1 MDDPVL
7 FWAKT
12 IPVTCT
18 LTLMVRC
25 NINVS
30 GFATTEWVVY
40 LWIYDMA
47 SSERN
52 FFFIIKSISTK
63 LSTQTV
69 LQKSNVKPLK

>member
-30 GFATTEWVVY
+30 GFAATEWVVY
-40 LWIYDMA
+40 L
-47 SSERN
+47 
-52 FFFIIKSISTK
+52 
-63 LSTQTV
+63 
-69 LQKSNVKPLK
+69 